1 MPSSP
6 SLGNLGEK
14 QQREGDLGSLA
25 RLFAFSKSQ
34 WGRLAVWE
42 LLTRPR
48 SCVLQQSHG
57 LCLCWDGRA

>member
-42 LLTRPR
+42 LLTLFG
-48 SCVLQQSHG
+48 SC
-57 LCLCWDGRA
+57 